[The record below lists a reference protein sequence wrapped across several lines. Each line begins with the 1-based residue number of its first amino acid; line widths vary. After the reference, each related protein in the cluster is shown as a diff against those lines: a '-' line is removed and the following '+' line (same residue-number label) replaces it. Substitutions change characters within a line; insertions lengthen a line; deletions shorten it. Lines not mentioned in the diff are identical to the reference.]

1 MYVNGCKIDV
11 KLCAENPEGFSSMVS
26 RELTTTGSD
35 GKPVVTE
42 VTRGPFA
49 VIRDAQVYAHSWND
63 ADTPPPMPVATT
75 TVSESVAVQVDKPVE
90 NPPVIEEKAA
100 ETT

>member
-11 KLCAENPEGFSSMVS
+11 KLCAENPEGFSSVVS
-26 RELTTTGSD
+26 RTNAKGE
-35 GKPVVTE
+35 E
-42 VTRGPFA
+42 VARGPFA
-49 VIRDAQVYAHSWND
+49 VIREAQVYAHSWND

-75 TVSESVAVQVDKPVE
+75 TVSESVAVQVEKPVE